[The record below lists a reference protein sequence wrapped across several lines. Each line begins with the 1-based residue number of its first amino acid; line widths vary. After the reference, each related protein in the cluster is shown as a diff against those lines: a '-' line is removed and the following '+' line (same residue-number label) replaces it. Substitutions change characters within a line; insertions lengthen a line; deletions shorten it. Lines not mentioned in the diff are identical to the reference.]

1 MLSSTIKF
9 AILYFTSA
17 HKGVDV
23 YVIIK
28 IYLFSDIVT
37 HTYICLYKLIFLYKT
52 LLKCYAIFEIKCRKF
67 KTQVVAVK
75 DIQHKIQHS

>member
-9 AILYFTSA
+9 AILCFTVT

-28 IYLFSDIVT
+28 IYLFSDIVS
-37 HTYICLYKLIFLYKT
+37 YINSHLMYKT
-52 LLKCYAIFEIKCRKF
+52 LLKFYAIFLEN
-67 KTQVVAVK
+67 
-75 DIQHKIQHS
+75 